1 MSMYSDYVEI
11 EKEDGSIILDV
22 CEGVDILRLDL
33 CDWDDVTEVNIPAS
47 VKRIAF
53 QAVVGLNFLER
64 FNVSPE
70 NEYFVEVDGCVYS
83 SDMKTLVLYP
93 PAKFCDCFEI
103 PSTVESIAPGAFW
116 GVNDLN
122 CVKLG
127 KNVKSIGYEAFAGS
141 GCIERIYID
150 KGVEE
155 INRLIDDFIES
166 RKWLVIGGPSG
177 SAIEQWCYEN
187 AVRFCPLNEDQ
198 VEDFLSSSE
207 WNDVVPSV
215 YYFYECR
222 ERLKKGL

>member
-70 NEYFVEVDGCVYS
+70 NKYFVEVDGCVYS

-93 PAKFCDCFEI
+93 PAKACDCFEI
-103 PSTVESIAPGAFW
+103 PSTVERIAPGAFW

-122 CVKLG
+122 CVKVG
-127 KNVKSIGYEAFAGS
+127 KNVKFIGYEAFAGS
-141 GCIERIYID
+141 CCIERIYID

-155 INRLIDDFIES
+155 INRLIDDLFES

-177 SAIEQWCYEN
+177 SVIEQWCYEN
-187 AVRFCPLNEDQ
+187 AVRFCPLSEDQ

-207 WNDVVPSV
+207 WNEVVPSV
-215 YYFYECR
+215 YYFNEYR
-222 ERLKKGL
+222 ERMKKGL